1 MKINVQELKGY
12 KTLCDTE
19 KEAERLQEQAMEMR
33 RKAEERLI
41 EAERIKAE
49 VIADEIETKLN
60 LKVGDIVRFSFVRRD
75 GQMIEKKGVF
85 ISVFYD
91 RFYKVYCPTVH
102 PIGNKGEVLKK
113 SFAQWHLPFLN
124 SDDFK
129 VEVLGHMKEFDKHY
143 NSK

>member
-60 LKVGDIVRFSFVRRD
+60 LKVGDIVKFSFVRRD
-75 GQMIEKKGVF
+75 GQMIEKKA
-85 ISVFYD
+85 
-91 RFYKVYCPTVH
+91 C
-102 PIGNKGEVLKK
+102 
-113 SFAQWHLPFLN
+113 SFLFSMIDSIRYIALP
-124 SDDFK
+124 SIR
-129 VEVLGHMKEFDKHY
+129 
-143 NSK
+143 

>member
-19 KEAERLQEQAMEMR
+19 KEAERLQQQATEMR
-33 RKAEERLI
+33 RKAEIRLI

-49 VIADEIETKLN
+49 VITKEMEAKLN
-60 LKVGDIVRFSFVRRD
+60 LKVGDIVKFSFVRND
-75 GQMIEKKGVF
+75 GQMIETKGVF
-85 ISVFYD
+85 FSVYFD
-91 RFYKVYCPTVH
+91 RCFKVFCPTVY

-113 SFAQWHLPFLN
+113 SFAQWDLPFLN